1 MKKYPAIKFT
11 LLFIIGILLHR
22 YFEISPV
29 IFFIVLAAFLIITI
43 ISLKFKNEK
52 FNYALIILSFVSII
66 LLGDFL
72 AEINKNEVQLL
83 PTNLYKQKNM
93 EVFGTIKKIE
103 LPREYES
110 RFILDVDSFKVSN
123 TTIKMNLTLLTRI
136 RDDRKEKLD
145 SLFDAL
151 KPGYKISVT
160 GTYMKGGETR
170 NPGEFDYNHYL
181 NSIGISGLFTTYYV
195 GDVKILHKNVYWFG
209 NFVNNVRKYLNNQIT
224 KLHDKQTTAL
234 LRGLILADRSGIDY
248 AVRVEFINSGVIHVL
263 AVSGLHTGYIILIFL
278 VFFGR
283 FNIYIKSFLTITGLI
298 FFLVITGMPPS
309 VFRASIM
316 AIVFII
322 ALLTNRSTNLFN
334 ALAIAAL
341 ILLIIKPYDLFNPG
355 FQLSFSAVL
364 AIAAILPII
373 QTKIRKLNV
382 QNKIVKYVL
391 LFTAVSLSAQLGTLP
406 FTIYYFGKLS
416 LIALFANLVVIPV
429 IGLVVGTGIF
439 TLALNLILPSI
450 AVYYAAVNDLFSKF
464 LFWFVSVAGNLDFSF
479 VSIRHFS
486 IFDGIIFY
494 LFLTILIYYLVMF
507 KHSLARIILFVLIT
521 CNIFLYASIDNKD
534 FFKKNE
540 LNVLMIDVGQGDGIL
555 LQFPNGQTALIDAG
569 NADYYFDNGERVI
582 LPLLNYLGI
591 KQVDYGFVSHIDA
604 DHYGGFV
611 SLIHEGKI
619 KQIYKPPIDSTYD
632 KDIRFEKYLREMKVP
647 FHYYQ
652 RGEMKIGNVNIY
664 TLDDYSDKN
673 FPANTT
679 NNMSGELKIVY
690 GKTSFLFT
698 GDAETTVENYYVK
711 RYNNF
716 LKTDVLKVGH
726 HGSNS
731 SSSPQF
737 LLKTKPEISLVSV
750 GIQNKFGHPSSLII
764 NRLRAIKSHIHR
776 TDIEGAIYLTS
787 DGDSVKVVDWKDE

>member
-22 YFEISPV
+22 YFEISPL
-29 IFFIVLAAFLIITI
+29 IFLCIFAALLIFTI
-43 ISLKFKNEK
+43 ISIKFKNDT
-52 FNYALIILSFVSII
+52 FNFISIALSFISII
-66 LLGDFL
+66 LLGSFL
-72 AEINKNEVQLL
+72 AGVNKNEVQLL

-93 EVFGTIKKIE
+93 EVFGTVKRIE
-103 LPREYES
+103 LPRKDES
-110 RFILDVDSFKVSN
+110 RFILDVDSFKVSS
-123 TTIKMNLTLLTRI
+123 TIIKMNLTLLTRI

-145 SLFDAL
+145 SLFDVL
-151 KPGYKISVT
+151 KPGFKISVA

-170 NPGEFDYNHYL
+170 NPGEFDYSHYL
-181 NSIGISGLFTTYYV
+181 NSIGISGLFTTYNTA
-195 GDVKILHKNVYWFG
+195 DVKILQKNVFWFA
-209 NFVNNVRKYLNNQIT
+209 NFVTNVRKYLNKQIT
-224 KLHDKQTTAL
+224 TLHNEQTAAL

-263 AVSGLHTGYIILIFL
+263 AVSGLHTGYIVLIFL
-278 VFFGR
+278 IFFGR
-283 FNIYIKSFLTITGLI
+283 FNIYIKSLLTITGLI
-298 FFLVITGMPPS
+298 FFLIITGMPPS

-364 AIAAILPII
+364 AIAAIYPLI
-373 QTKIRKLNV
+373 QTKINALEI
-382 QNKIVKYVL
+382 QNKFLRYIL
-391 LFTAVSLSAQLGTLP
+391 LFCAVSLSAQLGTLP

-416 LIALFANLVVIPV
+416 VIALFANLIVIPL
-429 IGLVVGTGIF
+429 IGLIVGTGIF

-450 AVYYAAVNDLFSKF
+450 AVYYAAVNDLFAKL
-464 LFWFVSVAGNLDFSF
+464 LFWFVSMTGNLDFSF
-479 VSIRHFS
+479 VNIRHFS

-494 LFLTILIYYLVMF
+494 LFLSLLIYYLVMF
-507 KHSLARIILFVLIT
+507 KHSFAKLVLFILIT
-521 CNIFLYASIDNKD
+521 ANIFLYASIDDKE

-555 LQFPNGQTALIDAG
+555 IKFPNGQTALVDAG

-591 KQVDYGFVSHIDA
+591 KRIDYGFVSHIDA

-611 SLIHEGKI
+611 SLIYNGMI
-619 KQIYKPPIDSTYD
+619 KQIYKPPIDSSYN
-632 KDIRFEKYLREMKVP
+632 KDIRFENYLRKMNVP
-647 FHYYQ
+647 FHYYK
-652 RGEMKIGNVNIY
+652 RGEIKIGNVNVYI
-664 TLDDYSDKN
+664 LNDYNDKN
-673 FPANTT
+673 FHDFTT

-731 SSSPQF
+731 SSSPKF

-750 GIQNKFGHPSSLII
+750 GIQNKFGHPSSLIM
-764 NRLRAIKSHIHR
+764 NRLRAIKSQIHR

-787 DGDSVKVVDWKDE
+787 DGDSVKVIDWKE